1 MNEGETLERLV
12 QELVDA
18 MGEAEVAMGEAMD
31 IARAVSA
38 DDSTDTARTTTEAGG
53 ATSERS

>member
-18 MGEAEVAMGEAMD
+18 MGEAEAAMGEAMD
-31 IARAVSA
+31 VARAVTA
-38 DDSTDTARTTTEAGG
+38 DETAGTAADGV
-53 ATSERS
+53 TSES

>member
-18 MGEAEVAMGEAMD
+18 IGEAEVVMGEAMD
-31 IARAVSA
+31 VARAVAA
-38 DDSTDTARTTTEAGG
+38 DRPADTATDGV
-53 ATSERS
+53 TSGS

>member
-18 MGEAEVAMGEAMD
+18 IGEAEVVMGEAMEV
-31 IARAVSA
+31 ARAVTDDA
-38 DDSTDTARTTTEAGG
+38 DTTADGV
-53 ATSERS
+53 TSGP

>member
-18 MGEAEVAMGEAMD
+18 IGEAEVAMGEAMD
-31 IARAVSA
+31 VARAVSA
-38 DDSTDTARTTTEAGG
+38 EDPAGTAADGV
-53 ATSERS
+53 TSEPS

>member
-18 MGEAEVAMGEAMD
+18 MGEAEVVMGQAVD
-31 IARAVSA
+31 VARAVAA
-38 DDSTDTARTTTEAGG
+38 DDAADTDTDTATDTGS
-53 ATSERS
+53 ATSGS